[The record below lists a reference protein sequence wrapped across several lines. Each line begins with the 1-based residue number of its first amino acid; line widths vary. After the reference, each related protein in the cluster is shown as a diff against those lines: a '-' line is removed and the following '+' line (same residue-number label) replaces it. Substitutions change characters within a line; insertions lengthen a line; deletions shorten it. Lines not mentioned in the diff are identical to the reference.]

1 MRTND
6 DMRSSSLS
14 TNLRAEWKEQ
24 MRYPQMKGNSMK
36 SHDKTHGFLRMI
48 RATRFRFI
56 LLTLSLFYLAGCGSF
71 GPNTV
76 ARDRFEY
83 TLAISDSWKRQMLLN
98 MVKIRYEDTP
108 VFMDVASIIN
118 QYALE
123 GDIELGARWTDGI
136 LGDTQNIGGK
146 GKYADRPTITYQPL
160 VGKKFTQSLMTPIP
174 AESLMAMSHA
184 GWRVDLLMRLCV
196 QSINGINNRS
206 AFRLYAEE
214 PDPEFFRLLSSL
226 RKIQDAHATG
236 VRVMK
241 IEGEKPVNMLFFRG
255 KDLDPDTLAEIDHIK
270 KQLGLNPDLNEY
282 QVVYGSAA
290 DNDNQVAI
298 LTRSM
303 LQILTSLAAYIDVPQ
318 IHADEGR
325 TTPNEA
331 RKSDLAAGL
340 IPLIQI
346 QSTADKPKDTF
357 VAIKYRD
364 YWYWIDDK
372 DRRSKR
378 MFTFLMFLFS
388 LAETGK
394 QDRSPVIT
402 IPTG

>member
-1 MRTND
+1 MEGHMTYLQIKVN
-6 DMRSSSLS
+6 SLS
-14 TNLRAEWKEQ
+14 
-24 MRYPQMKGNSMK
+24 P
-36 SHDKTHGFLRMI
+36 HDQTHGLLRMI
-48 RATRFRFI
+48 SATRFRF
-56 LLTLSLFYLAGCGSF
+56 LLVTLSLFYLAGCGSF

-108 VFMDVASIIN
+108 VFLDVASIIN

-123 GDIELGARWTDGI
+123 GDIQIGARWTDGL
-136 LGDTQNIGGK
+136 LGDSQNISGK

-160 VGKKFTQSLMTPIP
+160 KGKKFTQSLMTPLP
-174 AESLMAMSHA
+174 AASLMAMSHA
-184 GWRVDLLMRLCV
+184 GWRVDLITRLCV
-196 QSINGINNRS
+196 ESMNGINNRS
-206 AFRLYAEE
+206 AFRFHIAE
-214 PDPEFFRLLSSL
+214 PDPEFFQLLTTL
-226 RKIQDAHATG
+226 RKIQEANATG
-236 VRVMK
+236 VRVKK
-241 IEGEKPVNMLFFRG
+241 IEGEKPVNMVFFRREG
-255 KDLDPDTLAEIDHIK
+255 MDPDTLVEIDRIK

-282 QVVYGSAA
+282 QVVYGSVA
-290 DNDNQVAI
+290 DNDRQLAI

-318 IHADEGR
+318 IHVDEGR
-325 TTPNEA
+325 TTPNTA
-331 RKSDLAAGL
+331 IRSDMEAGL
-340 IPLIQI
+340 MPLIEI
-346 QSTADKPKDTF
+346 QSATGRPKDAF
-357 VAIKYRD
+357 VSIKYRD

-372 DRRSKR
+372 DRQSKR

>member
-1 MRTND
+1 M
-6 DMRSSSLS
+6 M
-14 TNLRAEWKEQ
+14 
-24 MRYPQMKGNSMK
+24 GNPTK
-36 SHDKTHGFLRMI
+36 SHDQTHRLLRMI

-56 LLTLSLFYLAGCGSF
+56 LATISLFYSAGCGSF

-76 ARDRFEY
+76 SRDRFEY

-123 GDIELGARWTDGI
+123 GDIEIGARWTDGI

-160 VGKKFTQSLMTPIP
+160 KGKKFTQSLMTPLP

-184 GWRVDLLMRLCV
+184 GWRVDLISRLCA

-206 AFRLYAEE
+206 AFRLHAVEA
-214 PDPEFFRLLSSL
+214 DPEFSQLLSSL
-226 RKIQDAHATG
+226 RKLQDSQATG
-236 VRVMK
+236 VRVIK
-241 IEGEKPVNMLFFRG
+241 IEGEKPVNMLFFRREAM
-255 KDLDPDTLAEIDHIK
+255 DPETLAEIDRIK

-282 QVVYGSAA
+282 QVVYGSAS
-290 DNDNQVAI
+290 DNDRQLAI

-303 LQILTSLAAYIDVPQ
+303 LQVLTSLAAYIDVPQ
-318 IHADEGR
+318 IHVDEDR
-325 TTPNEA
+325 TTPNTA
-331 RKSDLAAGL
+331 IKSDLAAGL

-346 QSTADKPKDTF
+346 QSATDKPKDTF

-364 YWYWIDDK
+364 HWYWIDDK